1 MGEWD
6 DYSVAF
12 GQRIKTYRME
22 NAYTQEQLGKM
33 LYITPTT
40 LSRVENGKKEP
51 SSNIIH
57 YIAKNTKCDIDWLLL
72 GVKSETSY
80 MADILEQL
88 TVIHGGG
95 SRAVMY
101 VIGMIKL
108 RLLTHDD
115 SGLEEE
121 KYRKYRFNL
130 RLAERI
136 CEEYDNNA
144 DEGQVFRSIRMILG
158 KTIKE
163 MGDILGVKSTRYGYL
178 EKYGRP
184 TSTELIK
191 LYDKFNVNPGFVLR
205 GQCQEMTAINELL
218 KTIKEG
224 GFTISGYSK

>member
-6 DYSVAF
+6 NYSVAF

-22 NAYTQEQLGKM
+22 NDYTQEQLGKL

-40 LSRVENGKKEP
+40 LSRVENGRKEP

-57 YIAKNTKCDIDWLLL
+57 YIAKNTTCDIDWLLL
-72 GVKSETSY
+72 GVKSETFY
-80 MADILEQL
+80 MDDILEQL
-88 TVIHGGG
+88 EETHGTG
-95 SRAVMY
+95 SRSVMY
-101 VIGMIKL
+101 VIEMIKL
-108 RLLTHDD
+108 KLLTQDN
-115 SGLEEE
+115 SELENK
-121 KYRKYRFNL
+121 KYYQYRFNL
-130 RLAERI
+130 HLAERV

-144 DEGQVFRSIRMILG
+144 DEGQVFKSIRLILG

-191 LYDKFNVNPGFVLR
+191 LYDRLKVNPGFVLR

-218 KTIKEG
+218 KGIKEG
-224 GFTISGYSK
+224 VLQ

>member
-1 MGEWD
+1 MGGWD
-6 DYSVAF
+6 NNSVAF

-22 NAYTQEQLGKM
+22 NDYTQEQLGKM

-57 YIAKNTKCDIDWLLL
+57 YIAKNTQCDIDWLIL
-72 GVKSETSY
+72 GVRSETSY
-80 MADILEQL
+80 MHDMLEQM
-88 TVIHGGG
+88 TVMHGNG
-95 SRAVMY
+95 SRSVMY

-108 RLLTHDD
+108 RLLTYDD
-115 SGLEEE
+115 SELEEG
-121 KYRKYRFNL
+121 KYNKYRFNL

-144 DEGQVFRSIRMILG
+144 DEGQVFKSIRMILG

-163 MGDILGVKSTRYGYL
+163 MGDILDVKSTRYGYL

-184 TSTELIK
+184 TSAELVK
-191 LYDKFNVNPGFVLR
+191 LYDKLNVNPGFVLR

-218 KTIKEG
+218 KIIKEG
-224 GFTISGYSK
+224 ALQ